1 MSNTK
6 VITVAELLELP
17 AGDKQNA
24 TWVNDDF
31 EAVLT
36 DVKPGQKVTTAIL
49 SDPHSPNIR
58 IAATFFGR
66 DCSRFDGKLCHFSG
80 KGMTRTEYKGTQ
92 QVTIGDKATVQVL
105 GAAPAG
111 AAKSGATVG
120 GSGSIGGSSG
130 IHGATVGM
138 AINQATAAIA
148 KAKGNDFS
156 HAYLN
161 SPAFAA
167 DLYATASD
175 IIRVSRA
182 LEAGKLAPK
191 AADRND
197 PDFKKKQEEAAAKAE
212 ADRKAAEEAERKR
225 KEEEERAANRAPAG
239 GGSSTDDLGDVPF
252 APTTI

>member
-6 VITVAELLELP
+6 TITVAELLEMQP
-17 AGDKQNA
+17 GDKQNA
-24 TWVNDDF
+24 VWINDDF
-31 EAVLT
+31 EAVMT
-36 DVKPGQKVTTAIL
+36 DLKPGQKVTTAIL

-66 DCSRFDGKLCHFSG
+66 DCARFDRKLVHFSG

-92 QVTIGDKATVQVL
+92 QITIGDKATVQVL

-111 AAKSGATVG
+111 AAKNNPATGGASGGA
-120 GSGSIGGSSG
+120 SGSSV

-148 KAKGNDFS
+148 KAKGNEFTP
-156 HAYLN
+156 AYLN
-161 SPAFAA
+161 SSAFAQ
-167 DLYATASD
+167 DLHFTASD

-225 KEEEERAANRAPAG
+225 IEEEERAANRAPHG
-239 GGSSTDDLGDVPF
+239 GGVDDIDQDIPF
-252 APTTI
+252 APAMM

>member
-6 VITVAELLELP
+6 VITLAELLELP

-36 DVKPGQKVTTAIL
+36 DVKPGQKVTTALL

-111 AAKSGATVG
+111 AAKSGTPAIGGSAGSVG
-120 GSGSIGGSSG
+120 GSSV

-161 SPAFAA
+161 SAAFAA

-191 AADRND
+191 AAERAD

-212 ADRKAAEEAERKR
+212 ADRKAAEEAERKK

-239 GGSSTDDLGDVPF
+239 NAEDDGDVPF
-252 APTTI
+252 